1 MAERIAAEAETARFG
16 VRGIWVF
23 GSAKNGTARAAS
35 DLDLLIHV
43 DGDREH
49 SRALGLWLD
58 GWSAC
63 LAEINYMKTGI
74 RLQGILDV
82 QYLTD
87 EDVRRGSG
95 FASKIHAV
103 TDAARPLR
111 LRGQGA
117 APATA

>member
-16 VRGIWVF
+16 VRGIWLF

-43 DGDREH
+43 DGDRDH
-49 SRALGLWLD
+49 GRALGLWLD

-63 LAEINYMKTGI
+63 LAEINYMKTGL
-74 RLQGILDV
+74 RLQGLLDV

-87 EDVRRGSG
+87 EDVRRGTG
-95 FASKIHAV
+95 YAAKIHAV

-111 LRGQGA
+111 LPLPGGGKDS
-117 APATA
+117 